1 MTTRLDTLGG
11 QPKPLQAEMKTFLKD
26 FMECFENP
34 IPSGEK
40 TTLQI
45 DNENYKFDEN
55 THYKKFQWNK
65 NNQKDVVQEEE
76 AEGKVYKTFADGSKE
91 IRFNNGAVKY
101 IMADGYIIGKYIY
114 I

>member
-1 MTTRLDTLGG
+1 
-11 QPKPLQAEMKTFLKD
+11 
-26 FMECFENP
+26 MECFENP

-65 NNQKDVVQEEE
+65 NNQKEVVQEEK

-101 IMADGYIIGKYIY
+101 IMSDGYIIGKIFYTRFLTGKFCDIFY
-114 I
+114 LKIRLF